1 MKLALVTEF
10 IDWIKPFFV
19 TYGYV
24 IVSAGTFLES
34 AALIGLIVPG
44 DIVLALAG
52 VYAGRG
58 DLSIAG
64 VIACGVVFGV
74 CGETVGYLLGRHF
87 GDSLLRRAP
96 IIRRFEHRLEE
107 AKVSIR
113 TNAGKTITIGRFVTG
128 AASFIPFVAGTS
140 GVPPRTFFSFTI
152 PTIAVWATAVTLVG
166 FFVGNN
172 VETIDRILTS
182 AGGVGLVLVL
192 LIVGVWIWRHRGRPG
207 PDDRGPDDR
216 AAGAT

>member
-10 IDWIKPFFV
+10 IDWVRPFFV

-24 IVSAGTFLES
+24 VVSAGTFLES

-58 DLSIAG
+58 DLAIAG

-74 CGETVGYLLGRHF
+74 CGETAGYFLGRRY

-107 AKVSIR
+107 AQVSIR
-113 TNAGKTITIGRFVTG
+113 SNAGRTIAIGRFVTG
-128 AASFIPFVAGTS
+128 AAGFIPFVAGTS
-140 GVPPRTFFSFTI
+140 GVPTRTFFAFTI

-182 AGGVGLVLVL
+182 AGGFGLVVVVLV
-192 LIVGVWIWRHRGRPG
+192 VGVWIWRHRTRPG
-207 PDDRGPDDR
+207 PTEGT
-216 AAGAT
+216 AGDA